1 MVTQKFKDERIAGF
15 TATTE
20 EFRVSQMPRI
30 RENISEGL
38 KGKVSRRNRGIEPW
52 NLVMGGCGSLG
63 QHYVGCSIAKIWSND
78 VSGWEDYWL
87 GTRMEIL
94 SNVVF
99 MNIRLGGGLLNSV
112 NEFLS
117 LEQGDDVLV
126 AVEATPTF
134 GGRFSQLEHHNQ
146 ARFSIATALRF
157 SVP

>member
-1 MVTQKFKDERIAGF
+1 MGVGPVLGSGPLAGCIQVLAGNTQAEQFECFGGTLLI
-15 TATTE
+15 
-20 EFRVSQMPRI
+20 Q
-30 RENISEGL
+30 
-38 KGKVSRRNRGIEPW
+38 SRR
-52 NLVMGGCGSLG
+52 VTS
-63 QHYVGCSIAKIWSND
+63 
-78 VSGWEDYWL
+78 
-87 GTRMEIL
+87 TEIL

-99 MNIRLGGGLLNSV
+99 RNIRLGGVLLNSV

-157 SVP
+157 SMS